1 MTTRWPL
8 LGSRAGRGGIFAL
21 SLGGACVSAPAVAPP
36 AAPRAVAPSAE
47 TSLDVTGWE
56 TLTLES
62 LGLVLTLPDGPGWTS
77 RQQAHTSFRAHH
89 AATGSELRVRVWPDQ
104 RAVTPDACAARARL
118 TWPELPQP
126 DDPGAIDDRPLLAP
140 AGYRGRVIIAV
151 ATLADGT
158 LEGRLGAVGAAI
170 GRCFA
175 ISFRTRARGVAA
187 ERVVAES
194 LAVVAEGTVDQL
206 AIVTIEDRVPRRDS
220 L

>member
-8 LGSRAGRGGIFAL
+8 RGSGAGWAGVFAV
-21 SLGGACVSAPAVAPP
+21 SLGGACAPAPTVAPP
-36 AAPRAVAPSAE
+36 AAPHVAVPSAE
-47 TSLDVTGWE
+47 TSLHATAWE
-56 TLTLES
+56 TLTIES

-77 RQQAHTSFRAHH
+77 RQEAHLGFRALH

-104 RAVTPDACAARARL
+104 RGVTPDACAARARL

-126 DDPGAIDDRPLLAP
+126 GDPGAIDDRPLLAP
-140 AGYRGRVIIAV
+140 AGYRGRMIIAV
-151 ATLADGT
+151 TTLADGT
-158 LEGRLGAVGAAI
+158 LEGRLSAVGAAI
-170 GRCFA
+170 GRCLA
-175 ISFRTRARGVAA
+175 VSFRTRARGGAA

-206 AIVTIEDRVPRRDS
+206 AMVTIEDRVPRRDS